1 MAGIKISELL
11 EHTSNDQISPDNIV
25 IPISVKDANGKYFTK
40 KVTLTTLTG
49 KQTSEFE
56 SEIASLREEIDLLK
70 SGHAAQQIEIDKNKE
85 TINQN
90 AAENKIVD
98 DKQTEDIN
106 NLNDLTNITPWA
118 TYGE

>member
-11 EHTSNDQISPDNIV
+11 EHTSNDQILPDNIV
-25 IPISVKDANGKYFTK
+25 IPVSIKDADGKYFTK

-49 KQTSEFE
+49 KQNSEFE
-56 SEIASLREEIDLLK
+56 AEIASLREEIDLLK
-70 SGHAAQQIEIDKNKE
+70 AGHDAQQIEIDK
-85 TINQN
+85 N

-106 NLNDLTNITPWA
+106 NLNNITDITPWA

>member
-11 EHTSNDQISPDNIV
+11 EHTSSDQILPDNIV
-25 IPISVKDANGKYFTK
+25 IPVSIKDADGKYFTK
-40 KVTLTTLTG
+40 KVTLKTLTG
-49 KQTSEFE
+49 GKNEEFE
-56 SEIASLREEIDLLK
+56 KEIASLREEIESLK
-70 SGHAAQQIEIDKNKE
+70 DGHNKQQNEIEK
-85 TINQN
+85 N

-106 NLNDLTNITPWA
+106 NLNDITNITPWA